1 MVRKPEGNLQ
11 QGIQVVG
18 FLKQYLKK
26 KKIKYSKNE
35 HLSDRN
41 AKEMEH
47 TLQTCLN
54 AWKWEESSEEEPK

>member
-1 MVRKPEGNLQ
+1 MVRKPEGNQ

-26 KKIKYSKNE
+26 KKTIKYSKNE

-54 AWKWEESSEEEPK
+54 AWKWEE

>member
-1 MVRKPEGNLQ
+1 MVRKPKGNQ

-26 KKIKYSKNE
+26 KTIKYSKNE

-54 AWKWEESSEEEPK
+54 AWKWEE